1 MRQVPGKPRR
11 SYTLYGTFTGP
22 CYRFGTMFD
31 RTPTGLDIGN
41 SRILVVDDEPVN
53 VELVE
58 RVLARAGFR
67 AVESVTDPTLVEAR
81 FDEARPHAVLLDLRM
96 PELDGLT
103 LLGRLQPKLFDAG
116 AAVIVVTAEGDRGS
130 KLEALR
136 RGAYDFIMKPFDPLE
151 LVSRV
156 RNACEVQELHR
167 RLCDENARLEDAV
180 RARTARLEDA
190 VEVLRQAEATL
201 TRSLADAEGQT
212 RTKDMMLAAAAH
224 DFRAPLTA
232 ICGFAEVIRDGAM
245 GPVGNPRY
253 AGYAGEIHG
262 AARYLLGIVED
273 VLDLSKL
280 EAGHLELNEAPV
292 DLAAAA
298 RACRLLVRG
307 RAESARV
314 ALEIEADPAAPLV
327 RGDELRL
334 KQIILNLMA
343 NAVKFSLPGGRVL
356 VSLTVP
362 APAEGGG
369 LLLTVADTGIGMRR
383 EEIAQALEP
392 FVQVDSDFSRRYEG
406 AGLGLPLVKRLVEL
420 HGGTLLIDSE
430 PGQGTIVR
438 VILPAERVIERAA

>member
-1 MRQVPGKPRR
+1 
-11 SYTLYGTFTGP
+11 
-22 CYRFGTMFD
+22 
-31 RTPTGLDIGN
+31 
-41 SRILVVDDEPVN
+41 VN

-232 ICGFAEVIRDGAM
+232 ICGFAEVIRDEAM

-280 EAGHLELNEAPV
+280 EAGAAELNLTDVPVQEVVRSSVELLREEAERAGVRLTLRAPPGSV
-292 DLAAAA
+292 VVRTDETKLRRIVVNMTSNALKFTPAGGSVTVEVAPDAAGGA
-298 RACRLLVRG
+298 LV
-307 RAESARV
+307 
-314 ALEIEADPAAPLV
+314 L
-327 RGDELRL
+327 
-334 KQIILNLMA
+334 II
-343 NAVKFSLPGGRVL
+343 R
-356 VSLTVP
+356 
-362 APAEGGG
+362 
-369 LLLTVADTGIGMRR
+369 DTGVGIAAEDLPTVLRPFGQLRGMQR
-383 EEIAQALEP
+383 
-392 FVQVDSDFSRRYEG
+392 DSGG
-406 AGLGLPLVKRLVEL
+406 AGLGMPLTKALVEAL
-420 HGGTLLIDSE
+420 GGRFEIASE
-430 PGQGTIVR
+430 PGRGTCVTIR
-438 VILPAERVIERAA
+438 LPADPVAAGRAVA